1 MKRSAIKPRRR
12 TKHQIANVD
21 HAEYVRWVHEQPC
34 AACGSRQN
42 IQAAHVGQGGMGMKH
57 GSDAEVIPLC
67 GPRWVDEE
75 VSRGHSGVTYR
86 LQAVARGC
94 HAEHDQYDGFFKGWK
109 LSRRREWDET
119 QIAAHRGRFEA
130 RRLVTDDGFGIP
142 F

>member
-1 MKRSAIKPRRR
+1 VKRGAIKPRRR

-21 HAEYVRWVHEQPC
+21 HAEYVRWVHEQAC

-42 IQAAHVGQGGMGMKH
+42 IQAAHVGQGGMGIKH

-67 GPRWVDEE
+67 GPH
-75 VSRGHSGVTYR
+75 GFP
-86 LQAVARGC
+86 VASAGMVRGC

-130 RRLVTDDGFGIP
+130 RRLVTDDGFGVP